1 MKAKWVLGASLLCTS
16 LTTSILRAQNLDR
29 QLGQLIMV
37 AGYSNK
43 GSAEMDRLEAM
54 VRAGDVGGIIWMQGG
69 PERQRAAIQRLQR
82 AASVPLMMAQD
93 AEWGAA
99 MRLDSVPRLPWPLT
113 LGATGDTAL
122 ARRYGEALATESRM
136 LGIHVNFS
144 PVVDVNTNPRNPII
158 GQRALGSDPR
168 RVSLL
173 ANAQIRGMER
183 AGVMACVKHFPGH
196 GDTETDSHHTLPT
209 VARSRAEL
217 RRLDLAPFKATFD
230 AAVGS
235 VMVAP

>member
-1 MKAKWVLGASLLCTS
+1 MKANRRFWATLACSVLMHSALQ
-16 LTTSILRAQNLDR
+16 AQNLEQ

-43 GSAEMDRLEAM
+43 GSAELDRLEGY
-54 VRAGDVGGIIWMQGG
+54 VRRAEVGGIIWMQGG
-69 PERQRAAIQRLQR
+69 PERQRAAVQRLQR
-82 AASVPLMMAQD
+82 VAKIPLMMAQD

-158 GQRALGSDPR
+158 GQRALGSDPF
-168 RVSLL
+168 RVARL

-183 AGVMACVKHFPGH
+183 AGVMACV
-196 GDTETDSHHTLPT
+196 
-209 VARSRAEL
+209 
-217 RRLDLAPFKATFD
+217 
-230 AAVGS
+230 
-235 VMVAP
+235 